1 MEIKQIG
8 YVRNEAQRRRYD
20 GWRDMASEI
29 ILDPEYTE
37 ALYRLEEFSHIYVLF
52 YLHEM
57 EGPLRMR
64 IHPTGNPEY
73 PLMGAFATR
82 TPNRPSRIGLTLCK
96 LLSRKDNVLTVKGL
110 DAFDGS
116 PVLDIKPFTSAPRED
131 EVRFPDWIMKLRKER
146 KSKKPSK

>member
-8 YVRNEAQRRRYD
+8 YVRNQAGRRRYD
-20 GWRDMASEI
+20 GWRDVVSEI
-29 ILDPEYTE
+29 IIDPEYTE

-57 EGPLRMR
+57 YRPFKMK

-82 TPNRPSRIGLTLCK
+82 TPNRPSRIALTLCR
-96 LLSRKDNVLTVKGL
+96 LLSREDNVLIVKGL

-116 PVLDIKPFTSAPRED
+116 PVLDIKPFTSSPRED
-131 EVRFPDWIMKLRKER
+131 EVRLPEWVMKLRKER
-146 KSKKPSK
+146 NGKESSK